1 MSYSVSQNKA
11 TQKYI
16 KNNYEEIKIRIPKG
30 KKEQYKQLASKKGLS
45 LNSFVID
52 LMEQSLLDS
61 VDVVSHVS
69 KVKNVLS
76 SMAIE
81 DMYFSNDFIEKMVKV
96 ANKELSSEELR
107 QEVIKQYAR
116 Y

>member
-1 MSYSVSQNKA
+1 MPYSASQNKA

-45 LNSFVID
+45 LNSFIVE
-52 LMEQSLLDS
+52 LMEQSLLDAE
-61 VDVVSHVS
+61 DVVSPVS

-81 DMYFSNDFIEKMVKV
+81 DMHFSNDFIGKMIKV
-96 ANKELSSEELR
+96 TNKELTSEELR
-107 QEVIKQYAR
+107 QEVLKQYTK
-116 Y
+116 

>member
-30 KKEQYKQLASKKGLS
+30 KKDQYKQLASKKGLS

-61 VDVVSHVS
+61 IDVVSPVS
-69 KVKNVLS
+69 KVKNILS

-81 DMYFSNDFIEKMVKV
+81 DMYFSNNFIEKMVKV

>member
-45 LNSFVID
+45 LNSFVIN

-61 VDVVSHVS
+61 VDIVSPVS
-69 KVKNVLS
+69 KVKNILS

>member
-1 MSYSVSQNKA
+1 MPYSASQNKA

-45 LNSFVID
+45 LNSFIVE
-52 LMEQSLLDS
+52 LMEQSLLDAE
-61 VDVVSHVS
+61 DVVSPVS

-81 DMYFSNDFIEKMVKV
+81 DMHFSNDFIEKMIKV
-96 ANKELSSEELR
+96 ANKELTSEELR
-107 QEVIKQYAR
+107 QEVLKQYTK
-116 Y
+116 

>member
-1 MSYSVSQNKA
+1 MSYSTSQNKA

-16 KNNYEEIKIRIPKG
+16 KNKYEEIKIRTPKG
-30 KKEQYKQLASKKGLS
+30 KKDQYKKLAYKKGLS
-45 LNSFVID
+45 LNSFVVE
-52 LMEQSLLDS
+52 LTEESLLDAA
-61 VDVVSHVS
+61 DVVSPVS

-107 QEVIKQYAR
+107 QEVLKQYAR
-116 Y
+116 

>member
-1 MSYSVSQNKA
+1 MSYSKSQNKA

-16 KNNYEEIKIRIPKG
+16 KNNYEEIKIRVPKG
-30 KKEQYKQLASKKGLS
+30 KKDLFKELASRKGLS
-45 LNSFVID
+45 LNTFVVD
-52 LMEQSLLDS
+52 LMEQSLLEAT
-61 VDVVSHVS
+61 DVVSPVS

-107 QEVIKQYAR
+107 QEVLKQYAR
-116 Y
+116 

>member
-1 MSYSVSQNKA
+1 MPYSASQNKA

-45 LNSFVID
+45 LNSFIVE
-52 LMEQSLLDS
+52 LMEQSLLDAE
-61 VDVVSHVS
+61 DVVSPAS

-81 DMYFSNDFIEKMVKV
+81 DMHFSNDFIEKMIKV
-96 ANKELSSEELR
+96 TNKELTSEELR
-107 QEVIKQYAR
+107 QEVLKQYTK
-116 Y
+116 

>member
-1 MSYSVSQNKA
+1 MSYSISQNKA

-16 KNNYEEIKIRIPKG
+16 KNNYEEIKIRVPKG
-30 KKEQYKQLASKKGLS
+30 KKDQYKELASKKGLS
-45 LNSFVID
+45 LNSFVVD
-52 LMEQSLLDS
+52 LMEESLLNAT
-61 VDVVSHVS
+61 DVVSPAS

-81 DMYFSNDFIEKMVKV
+81 DMYFTNEFIEKMIKV

-107 QEVIKQYAR
+107 QEVLKQYAR
-116 Y
+116 

>member
-1 MSYSVSQNKA
+1 MSYNTSQNKA

-16 KNNYEEIKIRIPKG
+16 KNKYEEIKIKDPKG
-30 KKEQYKQLASKKGLS
+30 KKDQYKKLAYKKGLS
-45 LNSFVID
+45 LNSFVVD
-52 LMEQSLLDS
+52 LMEQSLLKTT
-61 VDVVSHVS
+61 DVVSPIS

-107 QEVIKQYAR
+107 QEVLKQYAR
-116 Y
+116 

>member
-1 MSYSVSQNKA
+1 MPYSASQNKA

-45 LNSFVID
+45 LNSFIVE
-52 LMEQSLLDS
+52 LMEQSLLDAE
-61 VDVVSHVS
+61 DVISPAS

-81 DMYFSNDFIEKMVKV
+81 DMHFSNDFIEKMIKV
-96 ANKELSSEELR
+96 ANKKLTSEELR
-107 QEVIKQYAR
+107 QEVLKQYTK
-116 Y
+116 

>member
-1 MSYSVSQNKA
+1 MSYSKSQNKA

-16 KNNYEEIKIRIPKG
+16 KNKYEEIKIRVPKG
-30 KKEQYKQLASKKGLS
+30 KKDQYKELASKKGLS
-45 LNSFVID
+45 LNAFIVN
-52 LMEQSLLDS
+52 LMEESLLNAN
-61 VDVVSHVS
+61 DVVSPVS

-81 DMYFSNDFIEKMVKV
+81 DMYVSNDFIEKMIQV
-96 ANKELSSEELR
+96 ANGEMSSEELR
-107 QEVIKQYAR
+107 QEVLKQYAR

>member
-1 MSYSVSQNKA
+1 MPYSASQNKA

-45 LNSFVID
+45 LNSFIVE
-52 LMEQSLLDS
+52 LMEQSLLDAE
-61 VDVVSHVS
+61 DVVSPAS

-81 DMYFSNDFIEKMVKV
+81 DMHFSNDFIEKMIKV
-96 ANKELSSEELR
+96 ANKELTSEELR
-107 QEVIKQYAR
+107 QEVLKQYTK
-116 Y
+116 